1 MSTRRVS
8 DYNLTPDKGSNDQ
21 IDWGSVA
28 KDFSSN
34 ILPAW
39 CRGVRLR
46 VAVALHRLVP
56 KIVVGAGIRRLND
69 IHRIALR
76 EINVSSATV

>member
-34 ILPAW
+34 IQGAIDK
-39 CRGVRLR
+39 RQLR
-46 VAVALHRLVP
+46 KKAV
-56 KIVVGAGIRRLND
+56 VVG
-69 IHRIALR
+69 H
-76 EINVSSATV
+76 